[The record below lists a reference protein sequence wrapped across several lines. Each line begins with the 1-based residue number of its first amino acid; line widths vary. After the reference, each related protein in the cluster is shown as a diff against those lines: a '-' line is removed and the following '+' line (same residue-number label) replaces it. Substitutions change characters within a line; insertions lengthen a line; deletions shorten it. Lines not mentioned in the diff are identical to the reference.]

1 MYGSILTMVTFKPR
15 ASKSAAT
22 EAAEIPLP
30 SDETTPPVTK
40 IKWVIGFLVQ
50 SSLNRPA
57 MLRNFTLL
65 CTNKAKSFRINS

>member
-1 MYGSILTMVTFKPR
+1 MVTFKPR

-40 IKWVIGFLVQ
+40 IKWVIEFLVQ
-50 SSLNRPA
+50 SSLNRPT
-57 MLRNFTLL
+57 MLGNFTLL
-65 CTNKAKSFRINS
+65 CTYKAKSIRRNS